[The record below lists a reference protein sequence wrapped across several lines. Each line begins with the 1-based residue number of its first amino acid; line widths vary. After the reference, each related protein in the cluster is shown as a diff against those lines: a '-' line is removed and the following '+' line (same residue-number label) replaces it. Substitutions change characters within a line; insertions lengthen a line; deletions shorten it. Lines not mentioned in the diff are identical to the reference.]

1 MKGGRT
7 ALRQEAEGL
16 HNIYY
21 QTQYYLGNQM
31 RNKNGTTGII
41 LSGGKS
47 LRMGQNK
54 AFIKI
59 DGIPIINRIYTLFKE
74 LFQEIIIVT
83 NQAERF
89 LNFNAKIV
97 DDIIP
102 NRGVLA
108 GLYTGLFF
116 SSYLY
121 SFCVACDMPF
131 LNESVIKY
139 LIQKTDDFDVI
150 VPKTKDGLQPL
161 HAIYSKNCLEPI
173 KRTIEQRKYSIIDFF
188 PLVKI
193 TIVKESEFCSL
204 DPMMESF
211 INVNTPE
218 ELRLIKQ
225 RKSSD

>member
-1 MKGGRT
+1 LK
-7 ALRQEAEGL
+7 
-16 HNIYY
+16 
-21 QTQYYLGNQM
+21 
-31 RNKNGTTGII
+31 NKNGITGII

-54 AFIKI
+54 AFIEI
-59 DGIPIINRIYTLFKE
+59 DGIPIINRIHTLFKE

-89 LNFNAKIV
+89 LNFKARIF

-102 NRGVLA
+102 DRGVLA

-188 PLVKI
+188 PGVKI
-193 TIVKESEFCSL
+193 KMVEEYEFYSL

-225 RKSSD
+225 RKRSN